1 MSTLKTNNI
10 QHVDRS
16 DPSIIINTDGSVNIA
31 GTMTYEDVT
40 NVDAV
45 GIITGRSNI
54 DAQKQVHVGTGVS
67 VKAGGINVT
76 AGITTVQAL
85 QATTGTFSS
94 TGAFSDN
101 VSIVKAGGPV
111 LELCNNTA
119 TTTMA
124 LRLHEGAAG
133 SLVNGGG
140 MTYDGASNKLHITCG
155 TNLRTERITIDRD
168 TGNVG
173 VGLTSPEGLFHT
185 RTSSGTNRNYI
196 EASASHAFLRLKA
209 GSTSYNSGLEFY
221 SGSSNISNLTA
232 LGGGGFAFEVG
243 GSERF
248 RIDSGGRL
256 VIGHTSALTVAGH
269 QGFLQLNG
277 DQYSQAT
284 FQIVNNANSANG
296 SYIQLSKQRS
306 GSAGGNTIVQN
317 GDNIG
322 KIRFTAADGTNL
334 DSRAAE
340 IEVEIDGAP
349 GENDTPGRMILSTTA
364 DGAQST
370 TERMRI
376 DSSGRIGI
384 QGAATKGVL
393 DVRASGGSA
402 TMLTAVLGAN
412 EGQTGGTLSDNTD
425 KGARVGLYHY
435 DTDEEP
441 YSLFSSGATNGANSI
456 NFGGGTSLM
465 NAATSIGFYTAANST
480 TTNGTKRM
488 DVGSSGDIT
497 INTGNIVIG
506 TDGKGIDF
514 SITGNGGTGT
524 PSELFDDYEEGSW
537 NVTSLNYDYDG
548 NQAQR
553 GRYIKIGRMVYAFY
567 RVKFHNQS
575 THTGNHLR
583 WTGLPFTA
591 QSGGTDDIGVA
602 AHAHEYS
609 TIDFFRVY
617 VQPGSTYAYWYT
629 STGSNFNNSTSLN
642 NADVRGCIIYRASY

>member
-45 GIITGRSNI
+45 GIITGRNNI
-54 DAQKQVHVGTGVS
+54 DAQKQVLVGTGVS

-76 AGITTVQAL
+76 AGVS
-85 QATTGTFSS
+85 TF
-94 TGAFSDN
+94 AAD
-101 VSIVKAGGPV
+101 VSIADKIIHTGDTNTAIRFPAADTISLETGGNEAFRVNSEGKLLIGQTNDNDGQICMAGVLQFNSGGSGTAGGANVRPNISRIADGG
-111 LELCNNTA
+111 LL
-119 TTTMA
+119 
-124 LRLHEGAAG
+124 LAAG
-133 SLVNGGG
+133 KDTDSTIRFDVAANASTNAAEVMRISPNGNIGINNSSPSYKLTVNG
-140 MTYDGASNKLHITCG
+140 
-155 TNLRTERITIDRD
+155 D
-168 TGNVG
+168 TGINVTASSNSTEG
-173 VGLTSPEGLFHT
+173 VLSIMG
-185 RTSSGTNRNYI
+185 R
-196 EASASHAFLRLKA
+196 
-209 GSTSYNSGLEFY
+209 NSGGSVSAISRFKSY
-221 SGSSNISNLTA
+221 PDGSSNQSHLAIETRHNSNGLTEA
-232 LGGGGFAFEVG
+232 I
-243 GSERF
+243 
-248 RIDSGGRL
+248 RI
-256 VIGHTSALTVAGH
+256 TSAQSVGINTTSPNRRFTLY
-269 QGFLQLNG
+269 Q
-277 DQYSQAT
+277 DAT
-284 FQIVNNANSANG
+284 TRMNLKSLANSTVG
-296 SYIQLSKQRS
+296 IEF
-306 GSAGGNTIVQN
+306 
-317 GDNIG
+317 GDPDDENIG
-322 KIRFTAADGTNL
+322 YIVYDNTDDSMAFGTNT
-334 DSRAAE
+334 SQR
-340 IEVEIDGAP
+340 I
-349 GENDTPGRMILSTTA
+349 
-364 DGAQST
+364 
-370 TERMRI
+370 RI
-376 DSSGRIGI
+376 DSSGRVGL
-384 QGAATKGVL
+384 QGSPTKGVL

-402 TMLTAVLGAN
+402 TMLTAVFGAN
-412 EGQTGGTLSDNTD
+412 EGQTAGALSDNTD

-441 YSLFSSGATNGANSI
+441 YSLFSSGASNGSNAI
-456 NFGGGTSLM
+456 NFGGGTGLM
-465 NAATSIGFYTAANST
+465 NAATNLGFYTAANST

-488 DVGSSGDIT
+488 DISSSGDIT

-514 SITGNGGTGT
+514 SATGNGGTGT